1 MTSSSTAPGLGLG
14 SMTPGSEGGDGGGG
28 VSGGDGTSG
37 GGGGAAMYHVM
48 SQPGAQFGPN
58 APIPDWRSATQA
70 L

>member
-1 MTSSSTAPGLGLG
+1 
-14 SMTPGSEGGDGGGG
+14 MTPGSDGGDGGGG

-58 APIPDWRSATQA
+58 PPIPDWSSATQA